1 MNDNTYLKITTHI
14 INKALEQ
21 DDSKI
26 SAMEI
31 ARITIEN
38 GGNLNEVFANTWDT
52 HKMLIQDQA
61 DMHDIGF
68 DAVDLP

>member
-14 INKALEQ
+14 INKALAQ

-31 ARITIEN
+31 ARIAIEN
-38 GGNLNEVFANTWDT
+38 V
-52 HKMLIQDQA
+52 
-61 DMHDIGF
+61 
-68 DAVDLP
+68 